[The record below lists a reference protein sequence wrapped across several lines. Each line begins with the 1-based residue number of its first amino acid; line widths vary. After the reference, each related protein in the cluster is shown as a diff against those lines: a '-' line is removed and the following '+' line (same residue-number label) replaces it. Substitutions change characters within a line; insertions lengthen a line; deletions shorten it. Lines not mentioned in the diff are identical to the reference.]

1 MQTGEILD
9 VEHDIATR
17 IGLHCAP
24 LAHEEIGT
32 TPKGTVRFS
41 IGPFNT
47 SAHIEAAVVA
57 MADVASMRRVP

>member
-1 MQTGEILD
+1 

-24 LAHEEIGT
+24 LAHEAIGT

-47 SAHIEAAVVA
+47 VEHIDAAIAA